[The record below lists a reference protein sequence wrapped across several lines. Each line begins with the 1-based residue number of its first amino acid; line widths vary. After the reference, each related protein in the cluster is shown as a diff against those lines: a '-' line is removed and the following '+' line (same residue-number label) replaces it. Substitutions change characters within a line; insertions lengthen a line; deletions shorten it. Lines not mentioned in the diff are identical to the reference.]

1 MDEHMIE
8 RHNSVVRPQD
18 KVYLLGDLTFTKKN
32 MHLIGRLNGDKILIK
47 GNHDTLPLSEYL
59 PYFRDIRGVHQFDGM
74 ILSHIPIH
82 VDSLGRWGANVH
94 GHLHTGRVKK
104 AFGTQIDE
112 RYICVCMEQIN
123 YTPISLEDVKK
134 KIPYREPRPKRTV
147 GQSEH

>member
-18 KVYLLGDLTFTKKN
+18 KVYFLGDLTFSKKN

-47 GNHDTLPLSEYL
+47 GNHDTLPLSEYV
-59 PYFRDIRGVHQFDGM
+59 PYFRDIRGVHPFDGM

-82 VDSLGRWGANVH
+82 PDSLARWGANVH

-112 RYICVCMEQIN
+112 RYICVCVEQIN

-134 KIPYREPRPKRTV
+134 KIPYSEPRPRRTV